1 MYKIVRFNNG
11 SYGIYDG
18 KAGGVVSKNS
28 TEVVSKSKDIVD
40 ASQMTLDEAIERLKE
55 LNLVNDHAQWVVV
68 ENPEEQVQAERK
80 RLETKKKEREQAK
93 ADLEA
98 QKEKAEEVLK
108 ASKTKRTEMIK
119 EEKAIMEATEADA
132 PLPIPGNPVQTR

>member
-18 KAGGVVSKNS
+18 KAGGVIGKNS
-28 TEVVSKSKDIVD
+28 TEVVQKSKDIVD

-55 LNLVNDHAQWVVV
+55 LNLVNDHAQWTVV

-80 RLETKKKEREQAK
+80 RLETKKKEQATSKKIPKTEKVVDVDKLAKKILGNLSMEQQ
-93 ADLEA
+93 L
-98 QKEKAEEVLK
+98 
-108 ASKTKRTEMIK
+108 
-119 EEKAIMEATEADA
+119 AIMQAFQAN
-132 PLPIPGNPVQTR
+132 LP